1 MQKFIP
7 REKLGRKARKAL
19 DAQGRG
25 MWGISPISRRVQSK
39 KIYTRC
45 NGRLFFLTV
54 NF

>member
-39 KIYTRC
+39 KLYTRKGKRVP
-45 NGRLFFLTV
+45 NE
-54 NF
+54 

>member
-19 DAQGRG
+19 DAQGRA
-25 MWGISPISRRVQSK
+25 MWGISPIPRRVQSK

-45 NGRLFFLTV
+45 NGRLFF
-54 NF
+54 